1 MATNKKRKKKAEVMA
16 EDGSMTLTGHLKEL
30 RNRLIICAVVFVVG
44 VVVSLAY
51 ADRLIDLLT
60 AMGRDYYQFVSIAPQ
75 EKLMQYFRVS
85 ILAGVVVTVPVAFY
99 NIYAFAKPG
108 LKKSEST
115 FFKLVMLL
123 GLILFCVGVLF
134 AYKLMMPFM
143 LRFLSTGIE
152 GAEYIQTTT
161 SIESYVNL
169 CLTMFII
176 FGCVFEMPL
185 ITIILSKMGIINP
198 QLLKQV
204 RGIAIVI
211 IFFIAAVVTPPDIV
225 SQCMVAGP
233 MVLLYF
239 ISIFLSGI
247 FYKPRSESE
256 DEEDEEENQ
265 LQLSEENKQIL
276 DEMGKDQKEKG
287 KKEKKPKK
295 EKAAKEKKPKK
306 EKKRKEKKE
315 KIPEVP
321 EKKLSL
327 KKVIPIVVV
336 CISLG
341 AVILLLSS
349 FLTEYMTRRSGR
361 KAYYAGDYQTCYQNF
376 FGKELDETEQV
387 MYSKSESILTI
398 RMWLREYEVFVNEG
412 SELEALDSLLQAV
425 HDYPSLLNYATEYN
439 AQDEVTVAFQEIL
452 NVLSQKYGLSQEE
465 AQEIADISNNV
476 EYTQRVMTVLQKLG
490 LESWDMPQIVEDAT
504 PSNDGGEAAEL
515 PDPLPEE
522 KEIQQ

>member
-1 MATNKKRKKKAEVMA
+1 MATNVKRKKKKAEVMA

-60 AMGRDYYQFVSIAPQ
+60 AMGRDYYEFVSIAPQ

-99 NIYAFAKPG
+99 HIYAFAKPG
-108 LKKSEST
+108 LKKSESF
-115 FFKLVMLL
+115 FFKMV
-123 GLILFCVGVLF
+123 
-134 AYKLMMPFM
+134 M

-247 FYKPRSESE
+247 FYKPKEDDDDEEDDEDEDE
-256 DEEDEEENQ
+256 DEE
-265 LQLSEENKQIL
+265 
-276 DEMGKDQKEKG
+276 
-287 KKEKKPKK
+287 
-295 EKAAKEKKPKK
+295 
-306 EKKRKEKKE
+306 
-315 KIPEVP
+315 
-321 EKKLSL
+321 
-327 KKVIPIVVV
+327 
-336 CISLG
+336 
-341 AVILLLSS
+341 
-349 FLTEYMTRRSGR
+349 
-361 KAYYAGDYQTCYQNF
+361 
-376 FGKELDETEQV
+376 
-387 MYSKSESILTI
+387 
-398 RMWLREYEVFVNEG
+398 
-412 SELEALDSLLQAV
+412 
-425 HDYPSLLNYATEYN
+425 
-439 AQDEVTVAFQEIL
+439 
-452 NVLSQKYGLSQEE
+452 
-465 AQEIADISNNV
+465 
-476 EYTQRVMTVLQKLG
+476 
-490 LESWDMPQIVEDAT
+490 
-504 PSNDGGEAAEL
+504 
-515 PDPLPEE
+515 
-522 KEIQQ
+522 

>member
-1 MATNKKRKKKAEVMA
+1 MATNVKRKKKKAEVMA

-60 AMGRDYYQFVSIAPQ
+60 AMGRDYYEFVSIAPQ

-99 NIYAFAKPG
+99 HIYAFARPG
-108 LKKSEST
+108 LKRSEST

-204 RGIAIVI
+204 RGVAIVI

-239 ISIFLSGI
+239 ISILLSGI
-247 FYKPRSESE
+247 FYKPKEDDD
-256 DEEDEEENQ
+256 DEED
-265 LQLSEENKQIL
+265 
-276 DEMGKDQKEKG
+276 DEDE
-287 KKEKKPKK
+287 
-295 EKAAKEKKPKK
+295 A
-306 EKKRKEKKE
+306 RRR
-315 KIPEVP
+315 VSSDFWFSV
-321 EKKLSL
+321 LSL
-327 KKVIPIVVV
+327 QKQRLLRHLVQQPFCMWKMLPVQSVIAWGRFYGFCKRHYRRI
-336 CISLG
+336 CT
-341 AVILLLSS
+341 LLHAQKS
-349 FLTEYMTRRSGR
+349 TR
-361 KAYYAGDYQTCYQNF
+361 K
-376 FGKELDETEQV
+376 
-387 MYSKSESILTI
+387 
-398 RMWLREYEVFVNEG
+398 
-412 SELEALDSLLQAV
+412 
-425 HDYPSLLNYATEYN
+425 
-439 AQDEVTVAFQEIL
+439 
-452 NVLSQKYGLSQEE
+452 
-465 AQEIADISNNV
+465 
-476 EYTQRVMTVLQKLG
+476 
-490 LESWDMPQIVEDAT
+490 
-504 PSNDGGEAAEL
+504 DGGARRA
-515 PDPLPEE
+515 
-522 KEIQQ
+522 